1 MTHGQRVGWGLLIP
15 RVRVEAAGGSRV
27 LQLNS
32 PVSAT
37 RDQAICLRHWD
48 FSETSQTVSLLTRAH
63 GVVRGLAK
71 GSRRPGSPFS
81 GGIELLTLAEV
92 AFIIKPSTELALVT
106 EWDLT
111 RSYPALRTDLHLYH
125 AALYAGE
132 IAQLMVRDQDPHPQ
146 VFDALAGAL
155 GGLTDATRVHAEL
168 LVYHWRLL
176 RGCGFELRLDV
187 DVVTGA
193 ALPSAGVV
201 QFAPDLG
208 GFTVD
213 RAAHA
218 GERWPARVETLSM
231 LRKAASGTAI
241 ETETAAVIR
250 AGALLSAFVRHLL
263 GAPARTAS
271 LVYPPRR

>member
-1 MTHGQRVGWGLLIP
+1 MP
-15 RVRVEAAGGSRV
+15 RVRVQAAGGSRV
-27 LQLNS
+27 LPLDS

-106 EWDLT
+106 EWDLA

-132 IAQLMVRDQDPHPQ
+132 IAQMMVRDQDPHPQ

-155 GGLTDATRVHAEL
+155 GGLTDPSRVHPEL
-168 LVYHWRLL
+168 LAYHWRLL
-176 RGCGFELRLDV
+176 RGCGFEMRLDA

-193 ALPSAGVV
+193 ALPGAGVV

-208 GFTVD
+208 GFTTD
-213 RAAHA
+213 RAAHS
-218 GERWPARVETLSM
+218 GERWPARVETVAM
-231 LRKAASGTAI
+231 LRKAADGAEI
-241 ETETAAVIR
+241 EAESAPVIR
-250 AGALLSAFVRHLL
+250 AGALLSAFARHLI
-263 GAPARTAS
+263 GVPARTAS
-271 LVYPPRR
+271 LVYPPRG